1 MPIRELRVSRSQ
13 GGKVVINAIAIKGI
27 KDFPSN
33 QITKIQEIHLM
44 YQILNFLPLKGLL
57 VIDGQE
63 FLPLGSRILFSP
75 SPLDENHIFCT
86 KFVIAF

>member
-13 GGKVVINAIAIKGI
+13 GGKVVKNAIAIKGI

-44 YQILNFLPLKGLL
+44 
-57 VIDGQE
+57 
-63 FLPLGSRILFSP
+63 
-75 SPLDENHIFCT
+75 
-86 KFVIAF
+86 